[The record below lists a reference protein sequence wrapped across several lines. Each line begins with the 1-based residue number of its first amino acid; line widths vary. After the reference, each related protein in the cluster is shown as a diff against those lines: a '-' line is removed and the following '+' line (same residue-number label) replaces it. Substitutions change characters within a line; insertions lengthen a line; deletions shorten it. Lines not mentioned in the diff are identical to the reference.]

1 MNHKTYMTVLFALG
15 AGSAGAEEM
24 TTLNQGI
31 KLDPVV
37 IIGSSEDAQEV
48 TGSAHVI
55 DKTDFEKFQSTD
67 IQKVLRQVP
76 GVSIQVED
84 GYGLRPN
91 ISIRGVVTERS
102 GRITLLEDNVLIAPA
117 PYSAPSAYY
126 FPTTGRMN
134 GIEVLKGPAAI
145 TQGPYTIGG
154 AVNML
159 STPIPNDAS
168 GRLSFEYGEDSTWRL
183 HGHYGDSYEN
193 FGYLVETH
201 NWQSNGFQIIDRSD
215 TDTGLDKDDY
225 MVKLRFNNSPQVGGV
240 YQQFDLKLQAADESS
255 NQSYLGLS
263 DADFRADPYRRYGLT
278 ELDNIET
285 DHDQVIARYLVQFNE
300 DVNFRATAY
309 NNEHARNWFKTQ
321 GIDTDGSDNA
331 QNFSGTSWGSIIN
344 AVNRG
349 TDINALTTAELQAIL
364 DGADTAEGAIQIRS
378 NNREYFSRGIQLNLD
393 WRKEI
398 GRVTHD
404 FEFGLR
410 WHEDEEDR
418 LQRNSTYTQT
428 DGQLQLSDLGLLG
441 NAGNRIQ
448 QAEALALHIYDRI
461 EIGQWV
467 LTPGLRYENIEQNR
481 IRYETRSERTD
492 NPASRASDNLRD
504 TRENSTEVL
513 LPGMGALYK
522 LNNGFSLVAGVHKG
536 FTAPTNAPGIREEKA
551 INYEAGFRFNTGM
564 FRAEMIGFHSNY
576 DNLLGVCTIS
586 SGSNCEI
593 GDAFNG
599 DAASITGLE
608 ANINYQW
615 DLNNDWSVPVLSSYT
630 YIDGTFDSDIA
641 DTDFFGDVSKGD
653 RLPQI
658 PENQLYAEIGLV
670 NSHWAFYLSGNYID
684 ETCTRASCGEYET
697 TDSAFFV
704 DVSARFQAT
713 HNLSVFAK
721 IENLNEEDAI
731 LGRLPYGARPYR
743 GRTAVVGVQ
752 MDF

>member
-1 MNHKTYMTVLFALG
+1 MSVLLALV
-15 AGSAGAEEM
+15 AGSAAAEDV
-24 TTLNQGI
+24 TTASQSI

-48 TGSAHVI
+48 TGSAHVL
-55 DKTDFEKFQSTD
+55 DETDFEKFKNTD

-134 GIEVLKGPAAI
+134 GIEILKGPAAI

-154 AVNML
+154 AINMI
-159 STPIPNDAS
+159 STPIPNDTA
-168 GRLSFEYGEDSTWRL
+168 GRLSFEYGEDAAWRL
-183 HGHYGDSYEN
+183 HGHYGDSFEN

-201 NWQSNGFQIIDRSD
+201 NWQSDGFQTIDRSD

-225 MVKLRFNNSPQVGGV
+225 MVKLRFNNSPQAGGI
-240 YQQFDLKLQAADESS
+240 YQQFDLKLQSADESS
-255 NQSYLGLS
+255 NQSYLGLT
-263 DADFRADPYRRYGLT
+263 DDDYKANPYRRYGLT
-278 ELDNIET
+278 ELDNIKT
-285 DHDQVIARYLVQFNE
+285 DHEQVIARYSLEFNE
-300 DVNFRATAY
+300 NLALRATAY

-321 GIDTDGSDNA
+321 GFDANGSANA
-331 QNFSGTSWGSIIN
+331 QDFSGTGWGSIIN

-349 TDINALTTAELQAIL
+349 TDINGLTAADLQAIL
-364 DGADTAEGAIQIRS
+364 DGADTADGAIQIRA
-378 NNREYFSRGIQLNLD
+378 NNREYDSRGIQLNLD
-393 WRKEI
+393 WGTTI
-398 GRVTHD
+398 GDANHQ

-418 LQRNSTYTQT
+418 LQRNSTYSQT
-428 DGQLQLSDLGLLG
+428 DGQLLLSDLGLLG

-467 LTPGLRYENIEQNR
+467 FTPGLRYENIDQKR
-481 IRYETRSERTD
+481 IRYETRSDRTD
-492 NPASRASDNLRD
+492 NPASRTADSIRD
-504 TRENSTEVL
+504 IRENSTEVL
-513 LPGMGALYK
+513 LPGVGALYK
-522 LNNGFSLVAGVHKG
+522 FGNGFSLVAGIHKG
-536 FTAPTNAPGIREEKA
+536 FTAPTNAPGVREEKA
-551 INYEAGFRFNTGM
+551 INYEAGLRFNKGL

-576 DNLLGVCTIS
+576 DNLLGVCTVS

-608 ANINYQW
+608 ANINHQW
-615 DLNNDWSVPVLSSYT
+615 DLASGWSVPVLASYT

-653 RLPQI
+653 PLPQI

-670 NSHWAFYLSGNYID
+670 NNKWAFYLSGNYID
-684 ETCTRASCGEYET
+684 ETCTQASCGEFET

-704 DVSARFQAT
+704 DLSTRFQAT
-713 HNLSVFAK
+713 NRLSVFAK

-743 GRTAVVGVQ
+743 GRTAVVGMQ